1 MPAGGPPRLTYFGDE
16 GRAARAREGTPV
28 HGPPLHSI
36 TLGCPNH
43 QLTPCCAHDTG
54 SYGTCAFPALAT
66 RRPSFVLSKGD
77 HRCVRFWP
85 CLVIVTRRP
94 AASAARFSGV
104 CAPTGSSHYAMDS
117 TLPFHA
123 SLQDLLCPRGEN
135 AAYEMQIMAVLR
147 TLDYFALSENPSN
160 LLASQ
165 AFSDA
170 YKQRLNLVRK
180 SQARA
185 Q

>member
-1 MPAGGPPRLTYFGDE
+1 
-16 GRAARAREGTPV
+16 
-28 HGPPLHSI
+28 
-36 TLGCPNH
+36 
-43 QLTPCCAHDTG
+43 
-54 SYGTCAFPALAT
+54 
-66 RRPSFVLSKGD
+66 
-77 HRCVRFWP
+77 
-85 CLVIVTRRP
+85 
-94 AASAARFSGV
+94 
-104 CAPTGSSHYAMDS
+104 MDS